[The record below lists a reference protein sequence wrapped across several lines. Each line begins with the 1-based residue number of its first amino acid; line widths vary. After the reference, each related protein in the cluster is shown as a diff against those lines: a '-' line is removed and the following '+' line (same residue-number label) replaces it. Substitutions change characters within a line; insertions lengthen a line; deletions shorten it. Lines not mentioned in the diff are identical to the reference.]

1 MDKARKG
8 MEVKVDDTTLFITT
22 EPVPLETD
30 ADGVVRVGGTR
41 VTLDTIVAAFTKGA
55 TAEEIVYQYPSLN
68 LADVYSVIGYYL
80 QRCSDIEAYLRWRQR
95 QADEVREQNEAQFDP
110 HGIRDRLL
118 ARRVGQKAVSHDA
131 AGR

>member
-1 MDKARKG
+1 MLLPTA
-8 MEVKVDDTTLFITT
+8 
-22 EPVPLETD
+22 
-30 ADGVVRVGGTR
+30 VVLYYAGRE
-41 VTLDTIVAAFTKGA
+41 GA

-80 QRCSDIEAYLRWRQR
+80 QRHSDVEAYLRWRQR

-118 ARRVGQKAVSHDA
+118 ARRVGQKAVSHAA

>member
-22 EPVPLETD
+22 EPIPLETD

-55 TAEEIVYQYPSLN
+55 TAEEILKPTRP
-68 LADVYSVIGYYL
+68 L
-80 QRCSDIEAYLRWRQR
+80 QRMTVKGEW
-95 QADEVREQNEAQFDP
+95 
-110 HGIRDRLL
+110 HGNNCAKNSNLHR
-118 ARRVGQKAVSHDA
+118 G
-131 AGR
+131 

>member
-1 MDKARKG
+1 
-8 MEVKVDDTTLFITT
+8 
-22 EPVPLETD
+22 LETD

-41 VTLDTIVAAFTKGA
+41 VTLDTIVAAFREGA

-80 QRCSDIEAYLRWRQR
+80 QRRSHVEAYLRRRQR
-95 QADEVREQNEAQFDP
+95 QRAEVREHNEAQFDP
-110 HGIRDRLL
+110 RGIRDRLL
-118 ARRVGQKAVSHDA
+118 ARRAGQEAVNDAA